1 MQTEAQRDL
10 LQKNSAATAVGA
22 ALPPGTLQQTLA
34 IIMGGGAGTRL
45 FPLTKDRAKPAV
57 PLGGKYRI
65 VDIPISNCLN
75 SGLRSIYVL
84 TQFNSMSLHRHI
96 QASYKFDNFSRSFV
110 DILAAQQTPAGS
122 QWYQGTADAVRQNMR
137 YFLERPYNYYLILS
151 GDQLYRMD
159 FRALLHQHIRSG
171 AEITLATKP
180 VHRNEVSEFGIMH
193 SGVDRRITRFVEKPA
208 DEAVL
213 GEMRMSRELLDAI
226 GSDQEEDLYQ
236 ASMGIYVFN
245 RQVLIACLENNL
257 VDFGKDV
264 IPNAIKDQHVSAFIY
279 QGYWE
284 DIGTIRAFYEANLD
298 LTDIV
303 PEYSFFEPDA
313 PIFTHPRFLPGSKIN
328 GATLR
333 QSIIADGCIISD
345 AHLERCVVGIRSVIQ
360 SGATIRNTIVM
371 GADYFE
377 LDSATESARP
387 PIGIG
392 RNCVIERTIIDKN
405 ARIGDGVIIS
415 PEGKPA
421 HVDAE
426 NYFIRDGIV
435 VVPKNA
441 VIPAGFWI

>member
-1 MQTEAQRDL
+1 MQRQAQRDL
-10 LQKNSAATAVGA
+10 LQKSAAAVPA
-22 ALPPGTLQQTLA
+22 ALAAGTLQQTLV

-75 SGLRSIYVL
+75 SGLRSIYLL
-84 TQFNSMSLHRHI
+84 TQFNTMSLHRHI
-96 QASYKFDNFSRSFV
+96 QASYKFDNFSPSFV

-137 YFLERPYNYYLILS
+137 YFLERPYDYYLILS

-159 FRALLHQHIRSG
+159 FRALLHQHIHSR
-171 AEITLATKP
+171 ADITLATKP
-180 VHRNEVSEFGIMH
+180 VHRHEVSEFGIMQ
-193 SGVDRRITRFVEKPA
+193 SGVDRRIRRFVEKPT
-208 DEAVL
+208 DETVL

-226 GSDQEEDLYQ
+226 GSDEEKDLYQ

-245 RQVLIACLENNL
+245 RQVLIGCLDNNL

-264 IPNAIKDQHVSAFIY
+264 IPSAIKDRHVSAFIY

-313 PIFTHPRFLPGSKIN
+313 PIYTHPRFLPGSKIN

-377 LDSATESARP
+377 LDPAAESGRP
-387 PIGIG
+387 RIGIG

-405 ARIGDGVIIS
+405 ARIGDGVVIS

-426 NYFIRDGIV
+426 NYFIRDGIAV
-435 VVPKNA
+435 IPKNA